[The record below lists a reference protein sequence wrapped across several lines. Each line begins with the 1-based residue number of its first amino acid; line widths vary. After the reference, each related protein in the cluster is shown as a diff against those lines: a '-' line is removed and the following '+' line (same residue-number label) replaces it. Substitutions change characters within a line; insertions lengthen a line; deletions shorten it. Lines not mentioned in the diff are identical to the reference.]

1 MIGFQDATS
10 ASLPCCTVEHAGQA
24 KWARFFEGKTRTET
38 EAAIRENVPI
48 RTALSDGGELD
59 LDAVDTV
66 DAVDEE
72 DQDEDEG
79 DLQAILQL
87 CDYGILG
94 DEAE

>member
-10 ASLPCCTVEHAGQA
+10 ASLPCCTVEHAGQT
-24 KWARFFEGKTRTET
+24 KWARFESKTQKS
-38 EAAIRENVPI
+38 IGCDRENVRI
-48 RTALSDGGELD
+48 VTALSNGGELD

-79 DLQAILQL
+79 DLQAVLQL
-87 CDYGILG
+87 CDNRVLG

>member
-1 MIGFQDATS
+1 MRGRQS
-10 ASLPCCTVEHAGQA
+10 GLVL
-24 KWARFFEGKTRTET
+24 KARQEQKT